1 MFTRERGEEGVRR
14 ERNGWGGGEGSQA
27 EEAHVS
33 LPACQ
38 ARYEWAVTWIQAD
51 SEHWLCWIRIQTES
65 LHMSLQ
71 LLFVQHFVFY
81 NVNQISLGFTPVR
94 RKRRLMVTNYKL
106 ETFPSFH
113 SHLVWLPVKT
123 KVLFRHL
130 CVFPWVHFIIKGV
143 RGAFKSTLMYQPWL
157 SRFPSHFRYSIS
169 QLNSGIS
176 SLKLR

>member
-33 LPACQ
+33 PPACQ
-38 ARYEWAVTWIQAD
+38 ARYEWAFTWIQAD
-51 SEHWLCWIRIQTES
+51 SEHWLCWIRIQTEG

-71 LLFVQHFVFY
+71 LLLVQHFVFY
-81 NVNQISLGFTPVR
+81 NVNQISLGFTQVR
-94 RKRRLMVTNYKL
+94 RKIRLMVTNYKL

-123 KVLFRHL
+123 KVQFRHL
-130 CVFPWVHFIIKGV
+130 CVFPWFISLLKVWEVH
-143 RGAFKSTLMYQPWL
+143 L
-157 SRFPSHFRYSIS
+157 SRPLCTNHDSVVSPHT
-169 QLNSGIS
+169 SGTALVNLILVLAPWS
-176 SLKLR
+176 